1 MARNESESSDSDIE
15 DESLLGQK
23 LTMLGTKQS
32 EKIGIEGDLLKV
44 DMSNDEQSSTLGDGP
59 IIGNRTSKS
68 LSMAPGTNPEFKKHN
83 SQPWEYQNNKSSK
96 TMLPGEY

>member
-1 MARNESESSDSDIE
+1 
-15 DESLLGQK
+15 
-23 LTMLGTKQS
+23 MLGTKQS

-44 DMSNDEQSSTLGDGP
+44 DMIDDEQSSTLGDGP

-68 LSMAPGTNPEFKKHN
+68 LSMAPGTNHEFKKHN